1 MATYIVGD
9 IQGCYDPLQ
18 RLLEKIA
25 FDPAADPLQRLLE
38 KIAFDPAADQLWCPG
53 DLVNRGKQS
62 LETLRLLES
71 LGGSFAMTLGNHDL
85 YLLREHWRFP
95 DGGSANHEIDAI
107 LHAPDRERL
116 TGWLQQQPM
125 ARWSSEYELLM
136 VHAGVIPQWTL
147 EQTLSCASEIETVLR
162 SSKSAR
168 FFSKMSKN
176 WVRRWDDELSGWK
189 RRRLISNILTQLR
202 FCDEN
207 GKILS
212 SASGP
217 PGSQPL
223 PYKPWFKHKHRQ
235 TRDITIAFGHW
246 AALGFYA
253 RKKVLCVDSGC
264 VWGGRLTA
272 VRLEDR
278 QAFQVPGVFHPRR
291 VSWSVQ

>member
-25 FDPAADPLQRLLE
+25 FNPSDDR
-38 KIAFDPAADQLWCPG
+38 LWCPG

-71 LGGSFAMTLGNHDL
+71 LGASFSMTLGNHDL

-95 DGGSANHEIDAI
+95 DGGSANHEIDVI

-116 TGWLQQQPM
+116 TGWLQQQPL
-125 ARWSSEYELLM
+125 ARWSPEHQVLM

-147 EQTLSCASEIETVLR
+147 AQTLSCAGEIETVLR
-162 SSKSAR
+162 SKKSAR

-189 RRRLISNILTQLR
+189 RLRLISNILTQLR

-235 TRDITIAFGHW
+235 TRKITIAFGHW

-253 RKKVLCVDSGC
+253 RKKLLCLDSGC

-278 QAFQVPGVFHPRR
+278 QVFQVPGVFHPRR
-291 VSWSVQ
+291 VSWSAL

>member
-9 IQGCYDPLQ
+9 IQGCY
-18 RLLEKIA
+18 
-25 FDPAADPLQRLLE
+25 DPLQRLLE

-125 ARWSSEYELLM
+125 ARWSSEYKLLM

>member
-9 IQGCYDPLQ
+9 IQGCY
-18 RLLEKIA
+18 
-25 FDPAADPLQRLLE
+25 DPLQRLLE

-71 LGGSFAMTLGNHDL
+71 LGASFAMTLGNHDL

-95 DGGSANHEIDAI
+95 DGGSANHEIDVI

-125 ARWSSEYELLM
+125 ARWSSEHQLLM
-136 VHAGVIPQWTL
+136 VHAGVIPQWTV
-147 EQTLSCASEIETVLR
+147 EQTLSCATEIETVLR
-162 SSKSAR
+162 SSRSAK

-176 WVRRWDDELSGWK
+176 WVRRWDDQLSGWK

-223 PYKPWFKHKHRQ
+223 PYKPWFKHKHRR

-253 RKKVLCVDSGC
+253 RKKLLCVDSGC

-278 QAFQVPGVFHPRR
+278 QVFQVPGVFHPRR

>member
-18 RLLEKIA
+18 RLLEKIG
-25 FDPAADPLQRLLE
+25 FDPSADR
-38 KIAFDPAADQLWCPG
+38 LWCPG

-62 LETLRLLES
+62 LQTLRLLES
-71 LGGSFAMTLGNHDL
+71 LGASFSMTLGNHDL

-95 DGGSANHEIDAI
+95 DGGSANHEIDVI

-116 TGWLQQQPM
+116 TGWLQQQPL
-125 ARWSSEYELLM
+125 AHWSSEHQLLM

-147 EQTLSCASEIETVLR
+147 EQTLSCAAEIEAVLR
-162 SSKSAR
+162 SKKSAR

-189 RRRLISNILTQLR
+189 RLRLISNILTQLR

-223 PYKPWFKHKHRQ
+223 PYRPWFKHKHRQ
-235 TRDITIAFGHW
+235 TRKITIAFGHW

-253 RKKVLCVDSGC
+253 RKRLLCLDSGC

-278 QAFQVPGVFHPRR
+278 QVFQVPGVFHPRQ
-291 VSWSVQ
+291 VSWSAR